1 LAAASPDRLVVAST
15 ESVRKAF
22 TDPTSGGN
30 IKSFTPALSIPVPR
44 LSHVAFTSDGSC
56 LVLAAEQGGG
66 LAVHSVENLLKNI
79 TNPVI
84 ELRTNGVAIQAL
96 VPNPAPESAHLIAVV
111 LADGQLLVANL
122 QDRSFANGVNGVP
135 AFQDGVRS
143 VAWSVRGRQL
153 IAGRLDGTAV
163 QLDISGAPKAVV
175 PRPPGVE
182 SDKEGLS
189 VVSFIFK
196 NANYVK
202 CQQFSGLETTSF

>member
-1 LAAASPDRLVVAST
+1 
-15 ESVRKAF
+15 
-22 TDPTSGGN
+22 
-30 IKSFTPALSIPVPR
+30 
-44 LSHVAFTSDGSC
+44 
-56 LVLAAEQGGG
+56 VLAAEQGGG
-66 LAVHSVENLLKNI
+66 LAVHSVENLLKNN

-84 ELRTNGVAIQAL
+84 ELRTNGAAIQAL

-111 LADGQLLVANL
+111 LVDGQLLVANL

-135 AFQDGVRS
+135 SFQDGVRS

-163 QLDISGAPKAVV
+163 QLDFSGAPKAVI

-189 VVSFIFK
+189 AIPAIPPE
-196 NANYVK
+196 NANLLK
-202 CQQFSGLETTSF
+202 CQQFSGLQMTNL